1 MSTVQHLRHLG
12 LFAILSIS
20 AACGATGAV
29 ASNPPAMVPSPVAPT
44 CRIFVMWPAS
54 APSAFRGN
62 VVVHPADVESIVAYR
77 ILEEVRKQCPA
88 GELVHAAPAR
98 ECAADYLL
106 VPTIEQWNQNRT
118 DDPIG
123 AFVSPKNR
131 IAISLRLMRLREP
144 AVESCVRFT
153 NRARV
158 TVNQSAAR
166 LLNNDFGNQLRTLF
180 ERVSRVREGC

>member
-123 AFVSPKNR
+123 ALITPRNR
-131 IAISLRLMRLREP
+131 IAISLRLVRLHNPGVVGR
-144 AVESCVRFT
+144 VSFT
-153 NRARV
+153 NRSRI
-158 TVNQSAAR
+158 TLNQSASR
-166 LLNNDFGNQLRTLF
+166 LLDDDFDAA
-180 ERVSRVREGC
+180 VRALLGDQAARRQ